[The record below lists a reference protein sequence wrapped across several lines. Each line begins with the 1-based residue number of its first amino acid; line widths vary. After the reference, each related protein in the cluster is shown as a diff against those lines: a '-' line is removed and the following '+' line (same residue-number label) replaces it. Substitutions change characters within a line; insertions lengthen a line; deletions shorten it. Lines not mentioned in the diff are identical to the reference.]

1 VTGLV
6 AAMTSFPY
14 RLFGAAA
21 LDVEIY
27 EEVEADR
34 GATAQAALVVVASSL
49 AAGIGASGLTGRSG
63 ASLVAGAL
71 VWSALALVGWA
82 AWALLVYEIGG
93 RLMPTK
99 DTRVDVS
106 ELLRTIGFST
116 TPGFLCILGIM
127 PLVARPAFVLA
138 LVWMLA
144 SMVVAVRQ
152 ALDYESTA
160 RAIAVCAIGWILS
173 GLLVLATGFFVTPS
187 LS

>member
-1 VTGLV
+1 MVV
-6 AAMTSFPY
+6 MTSFPY

-21 LDVEIY
+21 LDVGIY

-34 GATAQAALVVVASSL
+34 GATVQAALVVVASSL
-49 AAGIGASGLTGRSG
+49 AAGIGAYGLTGRSG

-71 VWSALALVGWA
+71 IWSALALVGWA
-82 AWALLVYEIGG
+82 AWSLLVFEIGG
-93 RLMPTK
+93 RLMPGTQ
-99 DTRVDVS
+99 TRVDVT

-116 TPGFLCILGIM
+116 APGILCVLGIM
-127 PLVARPAFVLA
+127 PEVARPAFILA
-138 LVWMLA
+138 VVWMLV

-152 ALDYESTA
+152 ALDYESTG
-160 RAIAVCAIGWILS
+160 RAVAVCAIGWILS

>member
-1 VTGLV
+1 
-6 AAMTSFPY
+6 MTSFAF

-34 GATAQAALVVVASSL
+34 GATLQAALVVVASSL
-49 AAGIGASGLTGRSG
+49 AAGIGAYGLTGRSG

-71 VWSALALVGWA
+71 IWSALALVGWA
-82 AWALLVYEIGG
+82 AWALLVYQIGG

-99 DTRVDVS
+99 ETRVDVS

-116 TPGFLCILGIM
+116 APGILCVLGIM

-138 LVWMLA
+138 FVWMLVT
-144 SMVVAVRQ
+144 MVVAVRQ
-152 ALDYESTA
+152 ALDYESTS
-160 RAIAVCAIGWILS
+160 RAILVCAIGWVLS
-173 GLLVLATGFFVTPS
+173 GLLVLAMGFFVTPS

>member
-1 VTGLV
+1 
-6 AAMTSFPY
+6 MTSFAF

-34 GATAQAALVVVASSL
+34 GATLQAALVVIASSL
-49 AAGIGASGLTGRSG
+49 AAGIGAYGLTGRSG

-82 AWALLVYEIGG
+82 AWALLVYQIGG

-99 DTRVDVS
+99 ETRVDVS

-116 TPGFLCILGIM
+116 APGVLCVLGIM

-138 LVWMLA
+138 LGWMLVT
-144 SMVVAVRQ
+144 MVVAVRQ
-152 ALDYESTA
+152 ALDYESTS
-160 RAIAVCAIGWILS
+160 RAILVCAIGWVLS
-173 GLLVLATGFFVTPS
+173 GLLVLAMGLFVTPS

>member
-1 VTGLV
+1 
-6 AAMTSFPY
+6 MTSFPY

-34 GATAQAALVVVASSL
+34 GATAQAALVVIVSSL
-49 AAGIGASGLTGRSG
+49 AAGIGAYGLTGRG
-63 ASLVAGAL
+63 GVPPVAGIL
-71 VWSALALVGWA
+71 VWSAIALVGWA

-99 DTRVDVS
+99 QTRVDVT

-116 TPGFLCILGIM
+116 APGFLCVLGVM
-127 PLVARPAFVLA
+127 PEVARPVFVLA
-138 LVWMLA
+138 VVWMLVT
-144 SMVVAVRQ
+144 MVVAVRQ
-152 ALDYESTA
+152 ALDYESTS
-160 RAIAVCAIGWILS
+160 RAIAVCAIGWVLS
-173 GLLVLATGFFVTPS
+173 GLLVLLMGLFVTPS

>member
-1 VTGLV
+1 
-6 AAMTSFPY
+6 MTSFPY

-21 LDVEIY
+21 LDTGIY

-34 GATAQAALVVVASSL
+34 SATAQAALVVIASSL
-49 AAGIGASGLTGRSG
+49 AAGLGAYGLTGRTG
-63 ASLVAGAL
+63 MSLIAGAL
-71 VWSALALVGWA
+71 IWSALALVGWA
-82 AWALLVYEIGG
+82 AWALLVFEIGG

-99 DTRVDVS
+99 QTRVDVT

-116 TPGFLCILGIM
+116 APGLLCVLGIM
-127 PLVARPAFVLA
+127 PSVATPAFVLA
-138 LVWMLA
+138 FVWMLV
-144 SMVVAVRQ
+144 SVRQ

-160 RAIAVCAIGWILS
+160 RAIAVCLIGWILS

>member
-1 VTGLV
+1 
-6 AAMTSFPY
+6 MTSFPY

-21 LDVEIY
+21 LDVGVY

-34 GATAQAALVVVASSL
+34 GATLQAAGVVVGSSL
-49 AAGIGASGLTGRSG
+49 AAGIGAYGLTGRSG
-63 ASLVAGAL
+63 SALVVGAL

-82 AWALLVYEIGG
+82 AWALLVFEIGG
-93 RLMPTK
+93 RLMPTRQ
-99 DTRVDVS
+99 TRVDVT

-116 TPGFLCILGIM
+116 APGFLCVLGVM
-127 PLVARPAFVLA
+127 PSVALPAFSLAVL
-138 LVWMLA
+138 WMLV

-160 RAIAVCAIGWILS
+160 RAVAVCAIGWILS
-173 GLLVLATGFFVTPS
+173 GLLVLAMGFFVTPS

>member
-1 VTGLV
+1 
-6 AAMTSFPY
+6 MTSFPY

-21 LDVEIY
+21 LDVGVY

-34 GATAQAALVVVASSL
+34 GATLQAALVVIASSL
-49 AAGIGASGLTGRSG
+49 AAGLGAYGLTGRTG
-63 ASLVAGAL
+63 ATLVAGAL

-82 AWALLVYEIGG
+82 AWALLVYQVGG

-99 DTRVDVS
+99 ETRVDVT

-116 TPGFLCILGIM
+116 APGLLCVLGVM
-127 PLVARPAFVLA
+127 PSVARPAFILA
-138 LVWMLA
+138 FVWMLV

-152 ALDYESTA
+152 ALDYDSTL
-160 RAIAVCAIGWILS
+160 RAVVVCLIGWTLS

>member
-1 VTGLV
+1 
-6 AAMTSFPY
+6 MTSFPY

-21 LDVEIY
+21 LDVGIY

-49 AAGIGASGLTGRSG
+49 AAGLGAYGLTGRTG

-82 AWALLVYEIGG
+82 AWALLVFEIGG
-93 RLMPTK
+93 RLMPTSE
-99 DTRVDVS
+99 TRVDVT

-116 TPGFLCILGIM
+116 APGFLCFLGVM
-127 PLVARPAFVLA
+127 PSVARPAFILA
-138 LVWMLA
+138 FVWMLV

-152 ALDYESTA
+152 ALDYESTF
-160 RAIAVCAIGWILS
+160 RAVLVCLIGWVLS
-173 GLLVLATGFFVTPS
+173 GLLVLAMGFFVTPS

>member
-1 VTGLV
+1 
-6 AAMTSFPY
+6 MTSFPY

-21 LDVEIY
+21 LDVVVY

-49 AAGIGASGLTGRSG
+49 AGGIGAYGLTGRSG
-63 ASLVAGAL
+63 AALVAGAL

-82 AWALLVYEIGG
+82 AWALLVYKIGG
-93 RLMPTK
+93 RLIAAK
-99 DTRVDVS
+99 DTDVDVS
-106 ELLRTIGFST
+106 QLLRTIGFST
-116 TPGFLCILGIM
+116 APGLLCVLGIM

-160 RAIAVCAIGWILS
+160 RAIAVCANGWTLS
-173 GLLVLATGFFVTPS
+173 GLLVLAMGLFVTPS

>member
-1 VTGLV
+1 
-6 AAMTSFPY
+6 MTSFPY

-21 LDVEIY
+21 LDVGVY

-34 GATAQAALVVVASSL
+34 GATVQAAVVVVASSL
-49 AAGIGASGLTGRSG
+49 ATGFGAYGLTGRSG

-71 VWSALALVGWA
+71 AWSALALVGWA
-82 AWALLVYEIGG
+82 AWALLVFEIGG
-93 RLMPTK
+93 RLMPTSE
-99 DTRVDVS
+99 TRVDVT

-116 TPGFLCILGIM
+116 APGFLCVLGVM
-127 PLVARPAFVLA
+127 PSVARPAFILA
-138 LVWMLA
+138 FAWMLV

-152 ALDYESTA
+152 ALDYDSTL
-160 RAIAVCAIGWILS
+160 RAVVVCLIGWTLS